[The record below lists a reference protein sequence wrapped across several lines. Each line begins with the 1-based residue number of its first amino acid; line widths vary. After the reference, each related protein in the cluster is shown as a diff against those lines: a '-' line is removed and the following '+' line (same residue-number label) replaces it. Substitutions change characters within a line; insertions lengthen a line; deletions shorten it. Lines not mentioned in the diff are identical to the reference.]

1 MVPSIRSETP
11 TLVVA
16 RSDEAIGVVQSH
28 GYTGS
33 VEVVPNAVDE
43 VLFRPM
49 DRASCRNTLG
59 MTGFVVGFVGRL
71 VEEKG
76 LLDLVDA
83 VAKCPPDINAAIVGT
98 GPFLGAINARRK
110 ALHRRSGACPACQ
123 AAQELPQFMNAIDCL
138 ALPSTQRDDGRN
150 SSAA

>member
-1 MVPSIRSETP
+1 
-11 TLVVA
+11 
-16 RSDEAIGVVQSH
+16 VVQSH

-83 VAKCPPDINAAIVGT
+83 VAKCPPDIMPQSSEPGRSLVRSMRG
-98 GPFLGAINARRK
+98 GKPW
-110 ALHRRSGACPACQ
+110 HRRSGACPA
-123 AAQELPQFMNAIDCL
+123 AKPLQELPQFMNAIDCL
-138 ALPSTQRDDGRN
+138 PFLPTQRDDGRN